1 MSDARATLRELR
13 RTRTKH
19 RLGSTDW
26 WDVAYRVYLFAF
38 AGLTAVV
45 VVSDA
50 IDGLIDDEVNIDE
63 LFAKAPSI
71 LGIAVVLAVAM
82 GLRSGADG
90 GPISVEIADIRHV
103 LLAPL
108 SRRLVLF
115 TPIWQRFR
123 SMMFSFG
130 LVGAIVGQLIATEL
144 PLTRGPPGRRAVRS
158 TERSSARCS
167 SAPA

>member
-38 AGLTAVV
+38 AGLTLVV
-45 VVSDA
+45 IVFDA
-50 IDGLIDDEVNIDE
+50 IDGLIDDEVDIDQ
-63 LFAKAPSI
+63 LFTKAPSI
-71 LGIAVVLAVAM
+71 LGLAVGLAWAR

-90 GPISVEIADIRHV
+90 GPISVEVADIRHV

-108 SRRLVLF
+108 
-115 TPIWQRFR
+115 
-123 SMMFSFG
+123 
-130 LVGAIVGQLIATEL
+130 
-144 PLTRGPPGRRAVRS
+144 
-158 TERSSARCS
+158 
-167 SAPA
+167 